1 METEI
6 NRGNPLFELVLLPY
20 IYIYIY
26 THNIISNLIMEGE
39 HIGLLMRTRRNESK
53 L

>member
-20 IYIYIY
+20 IYI
-26 THNIISNLIMEGE
+26 HIISNFIMEGE
-39 HIGLLMRTRRNESK
+39 HIGLLVRTRGNESK